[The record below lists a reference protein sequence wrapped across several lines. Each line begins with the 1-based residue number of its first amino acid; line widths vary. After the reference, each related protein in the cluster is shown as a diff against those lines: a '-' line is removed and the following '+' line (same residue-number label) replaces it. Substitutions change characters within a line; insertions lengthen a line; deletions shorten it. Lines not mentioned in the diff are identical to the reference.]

1 VPLELRR
8 DRHFL
13 FSREDFEAH
22 AEGRKVLLLEF
33 FYREMRR
40 KTGYLMEGKN
50 PLGGRWNYDAEN
62 QKTFPATGPG
72 TLPEPLSFPPD
83 SVTREVIA
91 LVERRFAEHPGSLAY
106 FDWPVTPED
115 ARKALKDFVRRRLR
129 DFGPYEDAM
138 WRGQPFLYH
147 SRLSSS
153 LNLKLLDPRDALR
166 DAESALRRGRAPL
179 NSVEGF
185 VRQILGWR
193 EYVRGIYWLEMPE
206 YASRNAL
213 NARSPLP
220 GFYWT
225 GDTDMNCLRE
235 CIKQTL
241 HYGFAHHIQRLM
253 VTGLFALLLGVDP
266 KEVHKWYLA
275 IYVDAVEWVELPN
288 TLGMSQYGD
297 GGIMASKPYA
307 ASGKYIKRM
316 SNYCDYCRYDPS
328 RDVGEKACPFTTLYW
343 DFLVRNERT
352 LAANM
357 RIQLQMKNVRRLDR
371 ERIKNVK
378 KQADRIRAKCTS

>member
-1 VPLELRR
+1 
-8 DRHFL
+8 
-13 FSREDFEAH
+13 
-22 AEGRKVLLLEF
+22 
-33 FYREMRR
+33 M
-40 KTGYLMEGKN
+40 
-50 PLGGRWNYDAEN
+50 
-62 QKTFPATGPG
+62 
-72 TLPEPLSFPPD
+72 
-83 SVTREVIA
+83 
-91 LVERRFAEHPGSLAY
+91 
-106 FDWPVTPED
+106 TPED
-115 ARKALKDFVRRRLR
+115 ASEALKDFVRRRLR

-166 DAESALRRGRAPL
+166 AAESALRRGRAPL

-235 CIKQTL
+235 CIEQTL
-241 HYGFAHHIQRLM
+241 DYGFAHHIQRLM

-288 TLGMSQYGD
+288 TLGMSQYAD
-297 GGIMASKPYA
+297 GGIMASKPYVA
-307 ASGKYIKRM
+307 TGKYIKRM
-316 SNYCDYCRYDPS
+316 SNYCDYCQYDPS
-328 RDVGEKACPFTTLYW
+328 RDIGEKACPFTTLYW

-352 LAANM
+352 LSANT
-357 RIQLQMKNVRRLDR
+357 RIQLQMRNVPRLDR

-378 KQADRIRAKCTS
+378 KQADRIRAKCIS